1 MKLKAVKIIF
11 TVLIASVLST
21 GIIALPVQNAFAED
35 SVQIENSVTESSDIA
50 VPYMNSVGQNKGTWI
65 KESNG
70 RWWYKHKDGSYTKY
84 DWEYIDG
91 SWYFFDKNGWMWTEW
106 LKWEGNWYY
115 LNPSGVMHT
124 GWLKDDGKWYYFT
137 MRGIMQT
144 GWIKL
149 DADWYY
155 LGTDGVMQ
163 TGWLKLNSDWYYLNA
178 DGTMRKDNLIEKK
191 RCYYF
196 DSSGKLFKTEILIQR
211 QAQEKSNWC
220 WAACSAMVGKYYTN
234 SSITQSDIVKFIK
247 GDTYNRSGQPEEI
260 VDAIRYASK
269 NTKNPKFISEYL
281 NYSEVVEKIDENHPF
296 VIGVRRDINGYKIGG
311 HAIVCAGYD
320 KLHSTVRIIDPWGLT
335 ETKYYA
341 YFDILHNYEFGSYIY
356 KCSEMIIY

>member
-91 SWYFFDKNGWMWTEW
+91 SWYFFDKNVWMWTEW

-163 TGWLKLNSDWYYLNA
+163 TGWKKINGSWYYL
-178 DGTMRKDNLIEKK
+178 GST
-191 RCYYF
+191 
-196 DSSGKLFKTEILIQR
+196 GKMNTDVLIQGQR
-211 QAQEKSNWC
+211 EYC
-220 WAACSAMVGKYYTN
+220 FYTTGEMYYTR
-234 SSITQSDIVKFIK
+234 IV
-247 GDTYNRSGQPEEI
+247 G
-260 VDAIRYASK
+260 IR
-269 NTKNPKFISEYL
+269 IQQER
-281 NYSEVVEKIDENHPF
+281 EDW
-296 VIGVRRDINGYKIGG
+296 
-311 HAIVCAGYD
+311 C
-320 KLHSTVRIIDPWGLT
+320 
-335 ETKYYA
+335 
-341 YFDILHNYEFGSYIY
+341 
-356 KCSEMIIY
+356 